1 MISDSIFFLLLSG
14 ICHGIITQLVEFS
27 RFKFSVLACMS
38 RFSNTFPAH
47 PVHRISTE
55 DDRDHVVIGVRKRSD
70 FESRDRVRDTNRI
83 DETNKLLQRVLELD
97 S

>member
-1 MISDSIFFLLLSG
+1 MPH
-14 ICHGIITQLVEFS
+14 CC
-27 RFKFSVLACMS
+27 LARVTES
-38 RFSNTFPAH
+38 LRTVTNFVFYLP
-47 PVHRISTE
+47 RISVE
-55 DDRDHVVIGVRKRSD
+55 DERDQVVIGVRKRSD